1 MEAIVDRDDTLDMRI
16 ARARMLQRTMSCLDA
31 TSVENLEAYRTRQ
44 NSLIT
49 HYNSLTK
56 LGRVDHLHV
65 TRRRVV
71 RSDDGEIVHLQRAA
85 M

>member
-1 MEAIVDRDDTLDMRI
+1 MLDMRI
-16 ARARMLQRTMSCLDA
+16 ARARMLQWTMSRLEA
-31 TSVENLEAYRTRQ
+31 TSVENLEAYMTRQ

-49 HYNSLTK
+49 DYNSLTK
-56 LGRVDHLHV
+56 LGGVDHLHA

-71 RSDDGEIVHLQRAA
+71 RSDNGEILHLQRAA